1 MNIVGVDVGC
11 TKMHLTA
18 KVNGAYVDRR
28 ARTGL
33 DCKVEH
39 IKQEIDAFTADLP
52 YEIDGI
58 GIAVPG
64 LVDGDSVVKYSDVH
78 NLNGVTVEYFT
89 EGKVAGRLINDVRA
103 ATWAEIAN
111 YADNQTMAVIMC
123 GTGIAVGL
131 ATNGE
136 IHLGGSGYAGEL
148 GYCIL
153 SEIDGK
159 PQTVDDLAGGA
170 GILRR
175 AGCDV
180 GELLDRIESG
190 QPDARQLIRNAG
202 RYFGYTL
209 TNIMHL
215 YNPDIIVVGGST
227 STYDGYMEEALAT
240 AEKNTL
246 KDIFDSCQI
255 TRAKDNKRIVAL
267 GAIAFTARKLADS

>member
-11 TKMHLTA
+11 TKMHITA
-18 KVNGAYVDRR
+18 KVNGTYVDRR
-28 ARTGL
+28 SSTGL
-33 DCKVEH
+33 DCKIEH
-39 IKQEIDAFTADLP
+39 IKQEIDAFVADLP

-78 NLNGVTVEYFT
+78 NLNGVTVDYFT
-89 EGKVAGRLINDVRA
+89 EGKIVGRFINDVRA
-103 ATWAEIAN
+103 ATWAEIVN
-111 YADNQTMAVIMC
+111 YADNQTIAVMMC
-123 GTGIAVGL
+123 GTGIAVGMY
-131 ATNGE
+131 TNGE

-153 SEIDGK
+153 SEMDGK
-159 PQTVDDLAGGA
+159 PQTVDELAGGA

-175 AGCDV
+175 ANCDI
-180 GELLDRIESG
+180 GDFLNRIDNDDAG
-190 QPDARQLIRNAG
+190 ARQIIRNAG

-215 YNPDIIVVGGST
+215 YNPDVIVVGGST
-227 STYDGYMEEALAT
+227 STYKGYMEEALMT

-246 KDIFDSCQI
+246 RDIFDSCQI
-255 TRAKDNKRIVAL
+255 MRAKDNKRIVAL
-267 GAIAFTARKLADS
+267 GAIAFAVRKR